1 MKAIHLVLLSE
12 KVVTLPW
19 ELGEVLT
26 CQPTPAAI
34 NGILSDN
41 FSTIPSEAWLFWDP
55 DLGAPNQSFL
65 MELLDSTADC
75 WHAGLAL
82 GLGGKPEMIDF
93 VSPTWM
99 LNRDPDKSIE
109 ATSWRLTLRACL
121 VRTEVLRQ
129 LGGPRVEF
137 ESLEAAGLEMG
148 LRFIRQG
155 AFMRHVPELI
165 PAQKTTVLVDV
176 PLRDQL
182 LFLRF
187 SYVKRWVS
195 WAVFR
200 AVCTRFASLTDLIKT
215 WHEIRI
221 QPAPSY
227 PVPFVRNVVSQ
238 SVPTTYKVSVLI
250 PTLNRY
256 PYLRVLL
263 DQLRDQTVPA
273 FEILVIDQTPRAER
287 NLDIKDEF
295 SDLPLHWYFL
305 DQAGQCSSRNY
316 GIQKAKGEFILFLD
330 DDDEI
335 QNDLLEKHLHSI
347 VCFRNNVSNGVVVEK
362 VRAGIPAEFRILR
375 VSNVFPAGNT
385 LIRRSVLKKTGVF
398 DLAFDRGQ
406 RADHDLG
413 MRLYINGELM
423 VLDPGITILHHHAST
438 GGLREHKA
446 RVDTYAASRSH
457 LFKQILPS
465 ISDIYLA
472 KRYYTTRQVRE
483 KLWIDFLG
491 TFSVRG
497 SVVKRLLK
505 GLIAVFSLPRNIYLV
520 KKREK
525 IANRM
530 LEEYPR
536 IPNLSGEDI

>member
-41 FSTIPSEAWLFWDP
+41 FSTIPSDAWLFWDP

-93 VSPTWM
+93 ISPTWM

-129 LGGPRVEF
+129 LGGIRVEF

-155 AFMRHVPELI
+155 AFLRYVPELV

-176 PLRDQL
+176 PIRDQL
-182 LFLRF
+182 LFLQY
-187 SYVKRWVS
+187 SYAKRWVN
-195 WAVFR
+195 WAIFR
-200 AVCTRFASLTDLIKT
+200 AVWTRYANLTDLIKA
-215 WHEIRI
+215 WHEIHI

-227 PVPFVRNVVSQ
+227 ALPFVRNVVSQ
-238 SVPTTYKVSVLI
+238 SLPATNKVSVLI

-256 PYLRVLL
+256 PYLSVLL

-273 FEILVIDQTPRAER
+273 FEILVIDQTPRDER

-295 SDLPLHWYFL
+295 SDLPLQWYFL

-335 QNDLLEKHLHSI
+335 PADLIEKHLAHLDWY
-347 VCFRNNVSNGVVVEK
+347 NTNVSNGVALET
-362 VRAGIPAEFRILR
+362 GSGELPEDFRFVR
-375 VSNVFPAGNT
+375 VSNVFPTNNT
-385 LIRRSVLKKTGVF
+385 MVRRDVLHKSGLF
-398 DLAFDRGQ
+398 DLAYDRGQ

-413 MRLYINGELM
+413 MRQYINGELM
-423 VLDPGITILHHHAST
+423 VLDPGITILHHHASK

-446 RVDTYAASRSH
+446 RVDTYAASRSR
-457 LFKQILPS
+457 LFKQILPG
-465 ISDIYLA
+465 ISDIYLVR
-472 KRYYTTRQVRE
+472 RYYTSRQVRE

-497 SVVKRLLK
+497 SVLKRLLK

-536 IPNLSGEDI
+536 IPKLSGE